1 MNTVDT
7 MDMSYV
13 RREREAMTG
22 RSRENSF
29 RALEETGK
37 MAPSERRGLD
47 LDRAGFPQSGG
58 RGCEASQHF
67 PPVSFQ

>member
-1 MNTVDT
+1 VNTVDT
-7 MDMSYV
+7 MDMSHY

-22 RSRENSF
+22 RSLEDSF

-37 MAPSERRGLD
+37 RAPSEQRGQD
-47 LDRAGFPQSGG
+47 LDRTGIPQSEGWG
-58 RGCEASQHF
+58 SEVSQRF

>member
-1 MNTVDT
+1 VNTVDT
-7 MDMSYV
+7 MDMSHC

-22 RSRENSF
+22 RSLEDSF

-37 MAPSERRGLD
+37 RAPSEQRGQD
-47 LDRAGFPQSGG
+47 LDRTGISQSEG
-58 RGCEASQHF
+58 RDWDVSQHF